1 MMKETKHDIG
11 RAFVLVFGSLVVAPA
26 AFAYYVLVN
35 ELREQNVCHV
45 GPLSVQTN
53 SHNDP
58 QKFQL
63 QRLQLLALYGTY
75 TTFDDASYYFVKTPY
90 IISPYFLPKY
100 GYWSISNLS
109 LTLLSPFLRR
119 KRQQLWNDGLNK
131 YQIHTAPAIQWDQSH
146 EIQSFPENVH
156 SSKSNRWC
164 LHNRQDPKMYHQ
176 KGEDVESFSTET
188 VSTILGDELSEH
200 QNSSL
205 PHFRICAPPQPSILS
220 SGDQPPYFIELPLH
234 PPMTGRW
241 KKMESDSKQIEQ
253 INDDDNEGS
262 YGRYRRSRRPANPY
276 QLQVQCHVRDMD
288 LHHLAHGSLQ
298 PNSKPNLGWEHAE
311 TIVLPVWNLFY
322 LPGTLLLILS
332 LLLIHLRERPRKS
345 RSRHSLSIRQ
355 RLDEADVEEWN
366 FLTAIQQQ
374 SFHETWTSLGLTAIC
389 IYVMGTILEPLVGAI
404 MYISIS
410 MLFLQLLVV
419 VSKDSIFLWL
429 CFGQS
434 ILVAQLQPS
443 IFIGH
448 VELSSIT
455 LGNSNISLRL
465 TIFCVLMALIPTL
478 ATSTEIPWKQS
489 IVCVVVGWALSHPT
503 ILELFC
509 APQWTIPFMLFMH
522 LLLKS
527 AKLGQDCKKED
538 DETIHFF
545 EDIEE
550 EDVSDY
556 ETASEFT
563 FSSTKAAIVIGMKE
577 YICHIVSIILTYIFV
592 LSWIVLTFGCVLT
605 MDWGL
610 VLGNALTII
619 LCVICNKFTGN
630 PLWSLYHMAA
640 SSITIMLNTM
650 TLVGWYLCHVA
661 ISTRTLYAL
670 PSRFVFTSMLL
681 QITAHFLALLYTT
694 SSKRWKVS
702 RVPGYY
708 FWSQLDLMA
717 DEIRG
722 LYRIVC

>member
-1 MMKETKHDIG
+1 MKEAKNDIG
-11 RAFVLVFGSLVVAPA
+11 RAFLLVIGTLIVVPG

-35 ELREQNVCHV
+35 GLREQNVCHV
-45 GPLSVQTN
+45 GPLTVHMN

-58 QKFQL
+58 QQFQL
-63 QRLQLLALYGTY
+63 QRLQLLPLYGTY

-90 IISPYFLPKY
+90 IISPYFLPTY
-100 GYWSISNLS
+100 GYWSISTLS

-119 KRQQLWNDGLNK
+119 KRQQLWNDGHNK
-131 YQIHTAPAIQWDQSH
+131 YQIDTAPAIQWDQSH
-146 EIQSFPENVH
+146 ELQSFPEDVH
-156 SSKSNRWC
+156 SSTLNRWC

-176 KGEDVESFSTET
+176 KGEDAESFYTEI
-188 VSTILGDELSEH
+188 VSSHLGDELYGH
-200 QNSSL
+200 QNTSF
-205 PHFRICAPPQPSILS
+205 PHFRICANPQSSILS

-234 PPMTGRW
+234 PPLTGRW
-241 KKMESDSKQIEQ
+241 KKMESDSKQIEK

-262 YGRYRRSRRPANPY
+262 FGRYRRSRRPTNPY

-322 LPGTLLLILS
+322 LPGTFLLILS
-332 LLLIHLRERPRKS
+332 LILIHLRERPRMS
-345 RSRHSLSIRQ
+345 RSRHSLGFRQ
-355 RLDEADVEEWN
+355 KADEFDEKEWN
-366 FLTAIQQQ
+366 FLGAIQQQ
-374 SFHETWTSLGLTAIC
+374 WFHDTWTSLGLTTTC

-404 MYISIS
+404 MYASIS
-410 MLFLQLLVV
+410 MLFLQLLVI
-419 VSKDSIFLWL
+419 VSKDSAFLWL

-443 IFIGH
+443 IFIGP
-448 VELSSIT
+448 VELSSIC

-465 TIFCVLMALIPTL
+465 TIFCVLMALIPSFF
-478 ATSTEIPWKQS
+478 TSTEVPWKQG
-489 IVCVVVGWALSHPT
+489 IVCVGVGWALSHPI
-503 ILELFC
+503 ILEVVG
-509 APQWTIPFMLFMH
+509 APQWTIPFMLIMH

-527 AKLGQDCKKED
+527 TKLGQDCKKED
-538 DETIHFF
+538 DETIYFID
-545 EDIEE
+545 DIEE
-550 EDVSDY
+550 EDANDF

-563 FSSTKAAIVIGMKE
+563 FSSTKAAVVVSMKE
-577 YICHIVSIILTYIFV
+577 YYCHLISVILTYIFAACW
-592 LSWIVLTFGCVLT
+592 LALTFGCVLT
-605 MDWGL
+605 MDWSH
-610 VLGNALTII
+610 VLGNTLTII
-619 LCVICNKFTGN
+619 LCIICNKFTGN

-661 ISTRTLYAL
+661 ISTKTLYAL
-670 PSRFVFTSMLL
+670 PSRFVFASMLI
-681 QITAHFLALLYTT
+681 QIAAHFLALLYTT
-694 SSKRWKVS
+694 SSKRWKTS
-702 RVPGYY
+702 RVPGFYL
-708 FWSQLDLMA
+708 WSQLDFMA